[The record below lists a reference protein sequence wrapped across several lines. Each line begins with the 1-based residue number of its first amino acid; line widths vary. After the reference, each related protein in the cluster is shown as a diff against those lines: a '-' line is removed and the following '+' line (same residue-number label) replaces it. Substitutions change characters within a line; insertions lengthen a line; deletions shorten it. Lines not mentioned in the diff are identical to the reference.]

1 VSNAATTGFAPD
13 WGRVERI
20 SLLAAA
26 IGLIAFVVLALT
38 PLAGPHALSQAATSY
53 LVAFNTWLAVPLG
66 CLVVLMIHYLTGG
79 AWGVLLRPVLEAS
92 ARTLGLLVILFIP
105 VAAAMF
111 LGAASPYPWARP
123 LEQVARGSVLDELEE
138 KTRLLNPAFVLAR
151 TVVYFAIWLLLA
163 YFLRSWSAQWRAGD
177 AAAGRRLIAI
187 SGPGLVIYAITITF
201 AAIDWV
207 MSLEPFWH
215 STMFPPLYAIGQV
228 TAGFAFATAATVLLS
243 RHPPLAGRVIPKHR
257 RDLGGLLLTFVLFWA
272 YFAFSQFMLIWV
284 GNLADEA
291 PYYLKRMR
299 GGWQWVG
306 LALIVFHFSVP
317 FLVLLFRDV
326 KESGPY
332 LLAVA
337 LGVLLMRFVDVL
349 WWIEAA
355 FPHDGSAFFWL
366 LDVAAFVS
374 VGGLWVWWFSRG
386 LRQSSL
392 ELFHGPN
399 ECEVEAG
406 HASPG

>member
-1 VSNAATTGFAPD
+1 
-13 WGRVERI
+13 
-20 SLLAAA
+20 
-26 IGLIAFVVLALT
+26 
-38 PLAGPHALSQAATSY
+38 
-53 LVAFNTWLAVPLG
+53 
-66 CLVVLMIHYLTGG
+66 M
-79 AWGVLLRPVLEAS
+79 
-92 ARTLGLLVILFIP
+92 
-105 VAAAMF
+105 
-111 LGAASPYPWARP
+111 
-123 LEQVARGSVLDELEE
+123 
-138 KTRLLNPAFVLAR
+138 
-151 TVVYFAIWLLLA
+151 
-163 YFLRSWSAQWRAGD
+163 
-177 AAAGRRLIAI
+177 
-187 SGPGLVIYAITITF
+187 
-201 AAIDWV
+201 
-207 MSLEPFWH
+207 
-215 STMFPPLYAIGQV
+215 
-228 TAGFAFATAATVLLS
+228 
-243 RHPPLAGRVIPKHR
+243 
-257 RDLGGLLLTFVLFWA
+257 LTFVMFWA
-272 YFAFSQFMLIWV
+272 YFAFSQFLLVWA
-284 GNLADEA
+284 GNLPDEA

-366 LDVAAFVS
+366 LDVAAFVG

>member
-1 VSNAATTGFAPD
+1 MSTAATTRSAPD
-13 WGRVERI
+13 WDRVERI

-26 IGLIAFVVLALT
+26 IGLIALVALALT
-38 PLAGPHALSQAATSY
+38 PLAGPHALTQAATSY
-53 LVAFNTWLAVPLG
+53 LVAFNAWLAVPLG

-79 AWGVLLRPVLEAS
+79 TWGVLLRPVLEAS
-92 ARTLGLLVILFIP
+92 TRTLGLLVILFIP

-123 LEQVARGSVLDELEE
+123 LEQVARGSVLDELRE
-138 KTRLLNPAFVLAR
+138 KTVLLNPAFVLAR
-151 TVVYFAIWLLLA
+151 SVVYFVIWLLLA
-163 YFLRSWSAQWRAGD
+163 YFLRSWSARWRAGD

-207 MSLEPFWH
+207 MSLEPFWR
-215 STMFPPLYAIGQV
+215 STMFPPLYGIGQV

-306 LALIVFHFSVP
+306 LALIVFHFAVP

-337 LGVLLMRFVDVL
+337 LGVLLMRFVDAV

-366 LDVAAFVS
+366 LDVAAFVGI
-374 VGGLWVWWFSRG
+374 GGIWVWWFSRG
-386 LRQSSL
+386 LRRASL
-392 ELFHGPN
+392 EPFHGPN

-406 HASPG
+406 HVSPG